1 MHRHF
6 AAKRQAFPRRADHFS
21 DRNLRLRH
29 LARSIYP
36 MGPRPLFEM
45 LLELDRGADLHAT
58 LERYATI
65 SRYASF
71 IRDMGGDRLPQPG
84 IVATGGSGR

>member
-1 MHRHF
+1 MHRHI
-6 AAKRQAFPRRADHFS
+6 AAERQAFPRRADHFS
-21 DRNLRLRH
+21 DRNLR
-29 LARSIYP
+29 ARSIYP

-58 LERYATI
+58 LERYAAI

-71 IRDMGGDRLPQPG
+71 IRDMGGDRLDQQLHA
-84 IVATGGSGR
+84 VEGGRR

>member
-1 MHRHF
+1 MHRHI
-6 AAKRQAFPRRADHFS
+6 AAKAFPRRADHFS

-36 MGPRPLFEM
+36 TGPRPLFEM
-45 LLELDRGADLHAT
+45 LLEDRGADLHAT

>member
-1 MHRHF
+1 MHRSI
-6 AAKRQAFPRRADHFS
+6 AEKPFPRRTERS
-21 DRNLRLRH
+21 DRRIDDARLRH

-45 LLELDRGADLHAT
+45 LRELDSGKPLHPT
-58 LERYATI
+58 LERYAEI

-71 IRDMGGDRLPQPG
+71 VRDMGGDRLDPQLRA
-84 IVATGGSGR
+84 VEGGRR